1 MGATTIVKSAEAS
14 SRCRTHR
21 LQRRSPVPHN
31 TIHVPAT
38 LSAAEDKVWQAFP
51 RGEPVDLS
59 AASDRKVRAEVI
71 SELLLGAQQAVPG
84 RASALRL
91 TGAHITGSLELP
103 YADVTSM
110 IWLSRCELDQGVK
123 LEGTT
128 RRVVFHTCRL
138 PGLAARGVRVDGQL
152 SLYESR
158 VDGTVALLR
167 ATINGELNLS
177 KSRLLGRNGLAVS
190 AARLTVGGNL
200 LATGLEADGRIELSG
215 AQIAGNLDFSGAQ
228 VRDPGGQAVAVERIA
243 VGEQLNF
250 SGFRS
255 EGQVMLRGGR
265 IDGQVLFSGAHLA
278 NPGRYVLHASAL
290 TVGDS
295 LYLWEGFT
303 ADGEIVLRRARI
315 NGGVNV
321 VTPGSIIMDAGAVT
335 ADMFLL
341 QVGAPAASSISLR
354 QANVRQLRG
363 SPDHWPSRVSLDGL
377 SYETLDPQLPAAQRL
392 EWLRRDGGEYVPQPY
407 EQLSAAYPRL
417 GDDAGARQVQLA
429 KQRLRRGTLKP
440 TAKFWGYLQDWT
452 VGYGYQ
458 PARAVAWLLALLIVG
473 TVVFSVSPPAPLKA
487 GEAPHFNAFI
497 YTLDLLLPIVGFGQ
511 RAAWNPA
518 GAEQW
523 LAYLFIAAGW
533 LLATSVAAGITRAL
547 RRN

>member
-1 MGATTIVKSAEAS
+1 M
-14 SRCRTHR
+14 
-21 LQRRSPVPHN
+21 SP
-31 TIHVPAT
+31 AA

-51 RGEPVDLS
+51 RGELVDLS

-71 SELLLGAQQAVPG
+71 SELLLGAQQVIPG
-84 RASALRL
+84 KASALRL
-91 TGAHITGSLELP
+91 TGAHITGSLEVP

-110 IWLSRCELDQGVK
+110 IWLRQCEFDQGVM

-138 PGLAARGVRVDGQL
+138 PGLAARGLRVDGQL
-152 SLYESR
+152 SLYGSQ
-158 VDGTVALLR
+158 VHGTVALLG
-167 ATINGELNLS
+167 ASINGELNLS
-177 KSRLLGRNGLAVS
+177 QSRLHGRNGMALSADRLA
-190 AARLTVGGNL
+190 VGGNL
-200 LATGLEADGRIELSG
+200 LATGLEAEGRIELSG

-228 VRDPGGQAVAVERIA
+228 VRDRSGRAVAAERIT

-250 SGFRS
+250 TGFQS

-265 IDGQVLFSGAHLA
+265 VDGQVVFSGAHLA
-278 NPGRYVLHASAL
+278 NPGHYVLHASAL

-295 LYLWEGFT
+295 LYLWDGFT

-315 NGGVNV
+315 SGGVSV
-321 VTPGSIIMDAGAVT
+321 VTLGSIIMDASNVT
-335 ADMFLL
+335 AEMFLL
-341 QVGAPAASSISLR
+341 QAGDPAASSVSLR
-354 QANVRQLRG
+354 HANVRQLRG
-363 SPDHWPSRVSLDGL
+363 SPDHWPSRVSMDGL
-377 SYETLDPQLPAAQRL
+377 GYETLDPQLPAAQRL
-392 EWLRRDGGEYVPQPY
+392 EWLRRDEGRYVPQPY
-407 EQLSAAYPRL
+407 EQLSAAYRRL
-417 GDDAGARQVQLA
+417 GDDADARQVQLA

-440 TAKFWGYLQDWT
+440 TARFWGYFQDWT

-458 PARAVAWLLALLIVG
+458 PARAVAWLLTLLILG
-473 TVVFSVSPPAPLKA
+473 TVVFSVSPPAPLKG
-487 GEAPHFNAFI
+487 GEAPHFNAFV
-497 YTLDLLLPIVGFGQ
+497 YTLDLLLPLVGFGQ

-547 RRN
+547 SRN